1 MTGMTGNFPF
11 LFQYK
16 DAFMKANPGYKW
28 CPTTNKPVK
37 TQTSAV
43 TNRKKLWAFASDAAK
58 DLPSPRK
65 ATKSEEMP
73 QLNFGMAGEIS
84 IHVTQTQHRR
94 FV

>member
-1 MTGMTGNFPF
+1 
-11 LFQYK
+11 
-16 DAFMKANPGYKW
+16 MKANPGYKW